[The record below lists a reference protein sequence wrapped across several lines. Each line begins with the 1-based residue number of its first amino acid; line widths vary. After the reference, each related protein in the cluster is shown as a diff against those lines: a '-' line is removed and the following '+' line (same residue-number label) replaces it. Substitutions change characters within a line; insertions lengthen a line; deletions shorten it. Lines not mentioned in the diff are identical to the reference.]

1 MLIVRDLKIFLW
13 WLGSFIMSV
22 ELEVNTTLLL
32 EQNNG
37 DVFWCLTHSFQRDW
51 LAIWMCEYAQVTIMG
66 TRKNEEKKQM
76 CEKDLDPN
84 FVLLPELNSCLDT
97 YITTASAS
105 CNMLH
110 FFSSVYICSCMFMGV
125 DAWACLCACQRL
137 ALTVFLNHSVPCAL
151 KQGLLVNMDIIKLG
165 TLVDQK
171 VSGTSC
177 VCLPVTGKTDTHR
190 SAWYFTWTLWVWTQG
205 FVLTWQA
212 LYILSHLLSPQSFYI
227 IQKC

>member
-1 MLIVRDLKIFLW
+1 MLRWPLWAPEKVRKKSRCVRKTWIQ
-13 WLGSFIMSV
+13 
-22 ELEVNTTLLL
+22 TLFYQNWILVWIHILL
-32 EQNNG
+32 Q
-37 DVFWCLTHSFQRDW
+37 H
-51 LAIWMCEYAQVTIMG
+51 
-66 TRKNEEKKQM
+66 
-76 CEKDLDPN
+76 
-84 FVLLPELNSCLDT
+84 LLVATCS
-97 YITTASAS
+97 I
-105 CNMLH
+105 

-205 FVLTWQA
+205 FMLTQQA